1 MAQHTLYY
9 LYKKQRSTDG
19 THWEDVMPNEL
30 SYNGDGTMKPV
41 VVEEDSTECGYG
53 CEQLQRWVDLP
64 ISDGYICSGTTMHT
78 RQRLF
83 LSDDCGLSYY
93 PTNTYRIGSPYEE
106 NAAECGGA
114 ITMYRWTLDGFMCQG
129 YDKYERYKRQVS
141 HDNGGSWTDV
151 EPAEYQRGNLL
162 EANSEDCGYVEPI
175 YRWTEAEGNTKC
187 FGGDLYQMEKYQVS
201 YDNGDSWEDVDPPQY
216 RQGQLVESGSSKCAI
231 YEWRDMDIATNWIC
245 DECEVSGNVYY
256 RWFPS
261 GTTCNGRDLHNVE
274 IYQMSTDGGTS
285 WENMNPLETR
295 IGGLVEEDSQQCV
308 SNSYLESI
316 DTSAGGKW
324 VDLGFS
330 LDSQTVVEVDMQV
343 NGNVS
348 SLGTILFGET
358 NRKPKNNYWL
368 VMAYPDR
375 LSVVYG
381 TLTPFTTSIDITPDQ
396 RFTLELTLTKMT
408 ISDRTK
414 LIGYVNGDRVGN
426 LVLFGDYALNKGEN
440 GGVRVYSIR
449 VTKNGELI
457 ADLTPLCSDPPTMYN
472 SLTMT
477 PCKVN
482 NGDRE
487 SMTCNEQE

>member
-1 MAQHTLYY
+1 ML
-9 LYKKQRSTDG
+9 
-19 THWEDVMPNEL
+19 NEL
-30 SYNGDGTMKPV
+30 SFNGDGTMKPV

-93 PTNTYRIGSPYEE
+93 PTNTYRIGSPYQE

-141 HDNGGSWTDV
+141 HDNGGQWEDV

-162 EANSEDCGYVEPI
+162 ESNSEDCGYVEPI

-201 YDNGDSWEDVDPPQY
+201 YDNGEAWEDVDPPQY
-216 RQGQLVESGSSKCAI
+216 RQGKLVESGSSQCGI
-231 YEWRDMDIATNWIC
+231 YEWRDMDIDTNWIC
-245 DECEVSGNVYY
+245 DECEVSGDVYY

-261 GTTCNGRDLHNVE
+261 GTTCNGQDLHNVE

-285 WENMNPLETR
+285 WKNMNPMETR
-295 IGGLVEEDSQQCV
+295 IGSLVEEDSQQCV

-316 DTSAGGKW
+316 STGDGGKW

-330 LDSQTVVEVDMQV
+330 FDSQTVVEVDMQV

-348 SLGTILFGET
+348 SGTILFGET
-358 NRKPKNNYWL
+358 NRESSDREWL
-368 VMAYPDR
+368 VMAYPNR
-375 LSVVYG
+375 L
-381 TLTPFTTSIDITPDQ
+381 TLGYRKLFMTEIRITTEQ
-396 RFTLELTLTKMT
+396 RFTLELTATKMT
-408 ISDRTK
+408 IGGQTVENQFYR
-414 LIGYVNGDRVGN
+414 NDRVGN
-426 LVLFGDYALNKGEN
+426 LVLFGDYALNNGLEK

-449 VTKNGELI
+449 ATKNGELI
-457 ADLTPLCSDPPTMYN
+457 ADLTPLCSYPPTMYN

-482 NGDRE
+482 DGYSD